1 MVSPAKLST
10 HTLLWLCLFFYLNK
24 NIKKLKLKTF
34 NFAQSKTLLVIIVD
48 FRSVHTHICTLL
60 GGNC

>member
-10 HTLLWLCLFFYLNK
+10 HTLLWLCLFSYLNK
-24 NIKKLKLKTF
+24 NIKKLKTF

-48 FRSVHTHICTLL
+48 LARWQLL
-60 GGNC
+60 NYTWH

>member
-10 HTLLWLCLFFYLNK
+10 HTLLWLCLFSYLNE

-48 FRSVHTHICTLL
+48 LARWQLL
-60 GGNC
+60 NYTWH